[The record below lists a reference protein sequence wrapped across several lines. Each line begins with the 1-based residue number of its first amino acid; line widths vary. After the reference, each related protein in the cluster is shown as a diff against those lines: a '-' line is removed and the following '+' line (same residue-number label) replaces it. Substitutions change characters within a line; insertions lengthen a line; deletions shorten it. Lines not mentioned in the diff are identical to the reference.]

1 MGDVVKDET
10 TAIGDEFEW
19 LAGPTGPFYLG
30 MVNIGRYGT
39 QAARDLDAAF
49 KIAATGANA
58 HLSTIEDQAEET
70 TDIMT
75 STFADMLGKG
85 FMGELETF
93 ADLWDELWQDLA
105 KSMTGELGNAFDEWI
120 KSDKEGG
127 LGGLMKSFEKV
138 IGDNQLAAGLGGVGM
153 AMQGYQQGGAAGIFM
168 GMAGGA
174 LTGAALGSIIPGLG
188 TAIGAVIGAII
199 GGVAAYFGGGENP
212 YSYGSISLTGGA
224 VTGSDGQTLGEGAW
238 DLFAKERVEEYRAA
252 VMQMNDVLRL
262 FGDGGLFE
270 LIGDAP
276 VFDFGGQGDLDHF
289 ATVFREQWL
298 PEAMR
303 QMFEGA
309 INQGLGN
316 LGVTDETID
325 QLWQELGGLTG
336 ANWIPALETFISSIV
351 GITDLYAD
359 MDWNAILDESK
370 QDSFTAFMAGLN
382 EIADQVQMQMLGL
395 DDMTLLERAEQA
407 QTIEALIVQARQAE
421 IQMLRQIDQLQKNIN
436 RSVDQQIEGIRTGG
450 MNSAEQRSYYM
461 DQIAQTM
468 AGLRGAGSPE
478 EVQQLMADLQRY
490 VGLVQGTLGDNLYQS
505 MSPFGGET
513 WADYL
518 IGLLEEGRG
527 LSNDA
532 FEEMRDQIR
541 ETNEALIAELEL
553 LIAALTDFTGVLT
566 GGGGGDS
573 FVKSDITIP
582 VDVNVVIN
590 GDKSL
595 FVRDVRAI
603 IHAELSHINRTTA
616 AAPHGVN

>member
-1 MGDVVKDET
+1 MSGSDSPSSSGS
-10 TAIGDEFEW
+10 IGI
-19 LAGPTGPFYLG
+19 GGGRVTG
-30 MVNIGRYGT
+30 
-39 QAARDLDAAF
+39 
-49 KIAATGANA
+49 
-58 HLSTIEDQAEET
+58 
-70 TDIMT
+70 T
-75 STFADMLGKG
+75 SG
-85 FMGELETF
+85 
-93 ADLWDELWQDLA
+93 QDLA
-105 KSMTGELGNAFDEWI
+105 T
-120 KSDKEGG
+120 
-127 LGGLMKSFEKV
+127 
-138 IGDNQLAAGLGGVGM
+138 
-153 AMQGYQQGGAAGIFM
+153 
-168 GMAGGA
+168 
-174 LTGAALGSIIPGLG
+174 
-188 TAIGAVIGAII
+188 
-199 GGVAAYFGGGENP
+199 
-212 YSYGSISLTGGA
+212 
-224 VTGSDGQTLGEGAW
+224 GAW
-238 DLFAKERVEEYRAA
+238 DLFETERVQEYRAS
-252 VMQMNDVLRL
+252 VMKMNDVLRL
-262 FGDGGLFE
+262 FGDGELFD
-270 LIGDAP
+270 LIANAP
-276 VFDFGGQGDLDHF
+276 TWTFSGSGSLNDF